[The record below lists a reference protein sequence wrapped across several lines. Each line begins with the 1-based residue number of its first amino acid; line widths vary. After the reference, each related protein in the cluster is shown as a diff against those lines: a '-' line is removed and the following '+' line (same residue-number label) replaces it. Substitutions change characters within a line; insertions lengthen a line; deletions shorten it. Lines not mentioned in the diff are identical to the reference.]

1 MGGKSKKRGKK
12 KSKRRGE
19 SNIMSMKNILGAV
32 AAIATILGGYYMNQ
46 PTNNFERPTRP
57 TIPIENNGGVFAAP
71 TPWGKV
77 FPSGMHY
84 IKNVD
89 NPEPALRRCDL
100 ISNYPPRDFSQL
112 KYSRGFDGG
121 IIPLGGMEDPHNT
134 VHPAYEAVASELC
147 ATPRVDTSRP
157 T

>member
-1 MGGKSKKRGKK
+1 MGGKSKKKGKK

-19 SNIMSMKNILGAV
+19 SNLMSMKNILGSV
-32 AAIATILGGYYMNQ
+32 AAIATILGMGANFQ
-46 PTNNFERPTRP
+46 PTNYFERPARP
-57 TIPIENNGGVFAAP
+57 TIPIENNRGVFAAP

-112 KYSRGFDGG
+112 KYSRACDEGN
-121 IIPLGGMEDPHNT
+121 PHKT
-134 VHPAYEAVASELC
+134 VHPVYEAVAKGLAESVL
-147 ATPRVDTSRP
+147 RDKY
-157 T
+157 